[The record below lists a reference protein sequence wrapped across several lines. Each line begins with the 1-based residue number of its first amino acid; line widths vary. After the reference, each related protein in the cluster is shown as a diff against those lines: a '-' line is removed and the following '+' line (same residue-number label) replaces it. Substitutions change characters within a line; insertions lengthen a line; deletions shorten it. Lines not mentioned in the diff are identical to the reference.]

1 MSDDYTP
8 TVETFR
14 AVYGQMYSEWRRD
27 DALAEFDRL
36 IAKVYADGM
45 RSVADWIDG
54 GTLRAYG
61 FEHPCDPPGVRTEPS
76 EKEWELM
83 GIADAT
89 REAASRIE
97 EKAGR
102 IEVVDDE

>member
-14 AVYGQMYSEWRRD
+14 AVYGQMCAQWSRD
-27 DALAEFDRL
+27 GALAEFDRL

-76 EKEWELM
+76 EKERELM

>member
-1 MSDDYTP
+1 MTTMSDDLP
-8 TVETFR
+8 TVAAFR
-14 AVYGQMYSEWRRD
+14 GIYGQMCAEWCRD

-54 GTLRAYG
+54 GTPRAYG
-61 FEHPCDPPGVRTEPS
+61 FEHPCAPPGVRTGPDDHE
-76 EKEWELM
+76 EALM

-89 REAASRIE
+89 REAAARV
-97 EKAGR
+97 EKEAGL
-102 IEVVDDE
+102 